1 MQLFALGCIP
11 SHNVLFTRI
20 SFAIVLASSRIVTM
34 KATRQIISN
43 SLTQTIVKI
52 AYKGLSE
59 SGPPIPIDGRGF
71 PSDGY
76 AGHRKGLKRRRSCR
90 AEASQ
95 LIVAKISLNPL
106 AIDFHDAPLRPRRGL
121 RSGNLL
127 QTKVAHNQRA
137 GCLRRCCGRRDVWRP
152 GERMQQQPRRE
163 TCRLVF
169 RHRPGRE
176 SPPGFCA

>member
-11 SHNVLFTRI
+11 SHAALFARI

-43 SLTQTIVKI
+43 SLTQTIVMI

-76 AGHRKGLKRRRSCR
+76 AGQGEGLKRRRSCR

-95 LIVAKISLNPL
+95 LDRSQDLST
-106 AIDFHDAPLRPRRGL
+106 HL
-121 RSGNLL
+121 RSTFTTPPSATPQAEIGHV
-127 QTKVAHNQRA
+127 TPDESGA
-137 GCLRRCCGRRDVWRP
+137 
-152 GERMQQQPRRE
+152 QPVGQ
-163 TCRLVF
+163 LPV
-169 RHRPGRE
+169 
-176 SPPGFCA
+176 

>member
-1 MQLFALGCIP
+1 MIALSLLLHRLPIHRP
-11 SHNVLFTRI
+11 SVKSAASTGGQPHFSPFELSHAVVRARLHSTHTVLFTRI

-43 SLTQTIVKI
+43 SLTQTIVMI

-76 AGHRKGLKRRRSCR
+76 AGHRKGLKCRRSCR

-95 LIVAKISLNPL
+95 LIVTKISLNPL
-106 AIDFHDAPLRPRRGL
+106 AIDFHDTPSATPQAEIGHVTPDE
-121 RSGNLL
+121 SG
-127 QTKVAHNQRA
+127 A
-137 GCLRRCCGRRDVWRP
+137 
-152 GERMQQQPRRE
+152 QPVGQLPVTR
-163 TCRLVF
+163 
-169 RHRPGRE
+169 
-176 SPPGFCA
+176 